1 MEKIQITINHIPV
14 EVEKGTRVIEAA
26 RLAHID
32 IPHLCYCPD
41 QAVKAHCRMCV
52 VEVTGY
58 RKLLAACSTVV
69 WEGMEVFTNTQK
81 VQQVQTGILEMILAN
96 HNQNCLYCSRNR
108 NCVLQTLRSR
118 LNTHRLRLPKI
129 VEKTPV
135 QDTGS
140 GLLRDFSKC
149 IRCGRCV
156 GACAEQQGVRALT
169 YAGRSSGY
177 TITTAYH
184 LPFDQTDCI
193 LCDQC
198 SKACPVASILIKD
211 DTQKVL
217 DAIQDPAKHV
227 VVQVAPAVR
236 NVLGEEFGIPEE
248 SAVLGKMVTALR
260 MMGFGKVFD
269 TGFSADMAV
278 LETSAELLDRLHGG
292 GPLPMITS
300 CSSGWVNYMQKHHP
314 DLLSHLSTAKSPQQI
329 FGALAKTYYSR
340 QAGIPPEDIVT
351 VSIMPCAAKKFEAA
365 RPEMEHGG
373 MRDVDIVLTA
383 RELLKLIRFEGLE
396 FAELPAD
403 HFDSPLGTDS
413 VGAIWGT
420 HGGVIEAV
428 LHAAAETAGHPLPEE
443 IQFAPAPGSEGVRE
457 AEIPLGSRSIRA
469 AVAPDLRTAEA
480 LLQPVRDGVSRYDL
494 IEVMACPGGCRG
506 KLGQPSFTPGCANAL
521 RQDARY
527 SLDDAPAMRSP
538 WENPEVKEIYAAFFE
553 APLSEPAR
561 RLLHI
566 RHLPKEKACSGNT

>member
-1 MEKIQITINHIPV
+1 M
-14 EVEKGTRVIEAA
+14 IEAA

-428 LHAAAETAGHPLPEE
+428 LHAAAETAGILSRRKSSLLLR
-443 IQFAPAPGSEGVRE
+443 PAAKGSGKRKSHWQPVDTRSGRPGSAHR
-457 AEIPLGSRSIRA
+457 
-469 AVAPDLRTAEA
+469 
-480 LLQPVRDGVSRYDL
+480 
-494 IEVMACPGGCRG
+494 
-506 KLGQPSFTPGCANAL
+506 
-521 RQDARY
+521 
-527 SLDDAPAMRSP
+527 RSP
-538 WENPEVKEIYAAFFE
+538 AA
-553 APLSEPAR
+553 AGPGRRVPL
-561 RLLHI
+561 
-566 RHLPKEKACSGNT
+566 